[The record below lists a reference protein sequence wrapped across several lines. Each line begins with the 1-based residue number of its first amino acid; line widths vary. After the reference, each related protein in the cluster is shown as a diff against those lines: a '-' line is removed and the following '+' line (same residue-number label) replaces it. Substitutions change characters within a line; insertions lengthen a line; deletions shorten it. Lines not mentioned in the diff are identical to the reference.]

1 MLNAFGPPRLSTVV
15 RRESPPLKMKAKR
28 ALKLFVWHAAILV
41 IAPQILLTGVL
52 AYGLHW
58 PIPFFFYCFPVY
70 LIFPNRYRAH
80 AAIIPEDAVAW
91 ALLVLFYL
99 AVALLTSCLH
109 ALMTSRKIAQP
120 GAAPNGGPTTPGGNA
135 AVTEGPPSVS

>member
-1 MLNAFGPPRLSTVV
+1 MVIVGREPPSFN
-15 RRESPPLKMKAKR
+15 MQAKR
-28 ALKLFVWHAAILV
+28 ALRLFVWHAAILV
-41 IAPQILLTGVL
+41 VAPQILLTGLL
-52 AYGLHW
+52 AYCLHW
-58 PIPFFFYCFPVY
+58 PIPFFLYCFPVD

-120 GAAPNGGPTTPGGNA
+120 GAAPNGGPATPLGNSGA
-135 AVTEGPPSVS
+135 TEGPPSVS

>member
-1 MLNAFGPPRLSTVV
+1 MQP
-15 RRESPPLKMKAKR
+15 KR
-28 ALKLFVWHAAILV
+28 AFKLFVWHAAILV
-41 IAPQILLTGVL
+41 LAPQILLTGVL

-58 PIPFFFYCFPVY
+58 PIPFFLYCLPVY

-109 ALMTSRKIAQP
+109 ALMTNRKIVQP
-120 GAAPNGGPTTPGGNA
+120 GAVLNGSPTTPGGK
-135 AVTEGPPSVS
+135 AVTTEGPPSGR